1 MTNITKR
8 SLVAAGVLA
17 ALMAGNVALAADV
30 PAGVTL
36 AEKQTLVRNNGSEVQ
51 SLDPHKIEGVPESN
65 ISRDLFEGLLV
76 SDLDGHPAP
85 GVAESWDNKDAK
97 VWTFHLRKDAKWSDG
112 TPVTAQDFVYSWQ
125 RSVDPN
131 TASPYASYLQYGHI
145 AGIDEILEGKKPI
158 TDLGVKAIDDHTL
171 EVTLSEPVPYF
182 YKLLV
187 HPSTSPVPK
196 AAIEKF
202 GEKWTQPGNI
212 VTNGAY
218 TLKDW
223 VVNERIV
230 LERSPTYWNN
240 AKTVINQVTYL
251 PIASEVTDVN
261 RYRSGEIDMTYNN
274 MPIELFQKLK
284 KEIPDEVHVDPY
296 LCTYYYEINNQK
308 PPFNDVRV
316 RTALK
321 LGMDRDIIVNKVKA
335 QGDMPAYGYTPPYT
349 DGAKLTQPE
358 WFGWSQEK
366 RNEEAKKL
374 LAEAGY
380 TADKPLTIN
389 LLYNTSDLHK
399 KLAIAASS
407 LWKKNIGVNV
417 KLVNQEW
424 KTFLDTRHQGTF
436 DVARAGWCADYNEP
450 TSFLNTMLSAAALVA
465 VVVGT
470 LYGSLSGY
478 LGGKVDSVMMRL
490 LEILNSFPF
499 MFFVILLVTFFGQ
512 NILLI
517 FVAIGMV
524 SWLDMAR
531 IVRGQTL
538 SLKRKEFIE
547 AAQVGGVSTS
557 GIVIRHIVPNVL
569 GVVVVYA
576 SLLVPSMILFESFL
590 SFLGL
595 GTQEPLSS
603 WGALLSDG
611 ANSMEV
617 SPWLLLFPA
626 GFLVVTLFCFNFIGD
641 GLRDALDPK
650 DR

>member
-1 MTNITKR
+1 MLVNTSNYNEGVQKTMTNITKR

-30 PAGVTL
+30 PARVTL

-450 TSFLNTMLSAAALVA
+450 TSFLNTMLSNSSMNTAHYKSPAFDSIMAETLKVTDEAQRTALYTKA
-465 VVVGT
+465 EQQ
-470 LYGSLSGY
+470 LD
-478 LGGKVDSVMMRL
+478 KDSAIVPVYYYVNARL
-490 LEILNSFPF
+490 VKP
-499 MFFVILLVTFFGQ
+499 
-512 NILLI
+512 
-517 FVAIGMV
+517 
-524 SWLDMAR
+524 W
-531 IVRGQTL
+531 
-538 SLKRKEFIE
+538 
-547 AAQVGGVSTS
+547 VGGYT
-557 GIVIRHIVPNVL
+557 GKDPLDNTYTRNMYIVKH
-569 GVVVVYA
+569 
-576 SLLVPSMILFESFL
+576 
-590 SFLGL
+590 
-595 GTQEPLSS
+595 
-603 WGALLSDG
+603 
-611 ANSMEV
+611 
-617 SPWLLLFPA
+617 
-626 GFLVVTLFCFNFIGD
+626 
-641 GLRDALDPK
+641 
-650 DR
+650 